1 MAIIMLNLAQ
11 VTKIYSNAK
20 WLICLLACIF
30 SFSTYANSNS
40 ILILGDSLSAAYQIP
55 EEQGW
60 VSLLAA
66 ELKTTHPN
74 WQVLNHSIS
83 GETTAGGRQ
92 RLPQLL
98 ETHQPKIVV
107 IELGGNDGLRGL
119 PILTISKNLESMIEM
134 SKKAGSQ
141 ILLIGIKLP
150 PNYSE
155 KYTQQFE
162 NIYRRLSKRFEI
174 PLLPFLLENVALN
187 STLMQADRIHPTA
200 DAQPILL
207 ASVKPMLLPLLSTD
221 AAQ

>member
-1 MAIIMLNLAQ
+1 MAIIMHNLSQ
-11 VTKIYSNAK
+11 VTKIHSNVK

-30 SFSTYANSNS
+30 SFSTYANSNP

-60 VSLLAA
+60 VALLAE
-66 ELKTTHPN
+66 ELKITHPN

-92 RLPQLL
+92 RLPHLL
-98 ETHQPKIVV
+98 KEHQPKIVI

-119 PILTISKNLESMIEM
+119 PILMISKNLESMIEM
-134 SKKAGSQ
+134 CKKADSQ
-141 ILLIGIKLP
+141 VLLIGMKLP

-162 NIYRRLSKRFEI
+162 NIYRRLSKRFDI
-174 PLLPFLLENVALN
+174 PLLPFLLENVALDN
-187 STLMQADRIHPTA
+187 ALMQSDRIHPTA

-207 ASVKPMLLPLLSTD
+207 ESVRPVLLPLLSD